1 MRCIVRVLVLTFVM
15 VIGLVS
21 SLNTQVDTLLAYQT
35 IDSLVVDSVKKK
47 KPPMR
52 RGEISPLYAFGQSD
66 FYRSTDD
73 RFGPLGGVRKSAWM
87 AGLSLRGGKRWYEAR
102 VDLFYAQQGGVELI
116 NSLTDGEVMSEVD
129 LTYLGFRAQPLNIR
143 IQTGKFYVHAGGGG
157 YLSVLLSDQVTINN
171 RLFESGPQTY
181 EFNPYDF
188 GFLLSA
194 GIGFGPINVIGSFQT
209 GQQAIDMQNEEIK
222 NHLITLGFNIWL

>member
-1 MRCIVRVLVLTFVM
+1 MRCIFGVVILVLVFSIGFGNSLT
-15 VIGLVS
+15 S
-21 SLNTQVDTLLAYQT
+21 QVDTLLEYQT
-35 IDSLVVDSVKKK
+35 TDSLDADSVKNK

-52 RGEISPLYAFGQSD
+52 RGEISPFYAFGQSD

-87 AGLSLRGGKRWYEAR
+87 AGLSLRGGARWYEAR

-116 NSLTDGEVMSEVD
+116 NSLTDGQVMSEVD

-157 YLSVLLSDQVTINN
+157 YLSVLLSNQVTINN
-171 RLFESGPQTY
+171 RLFESGPLTY
-181 EFNPYDF
+181 EFNSYDF

-222 NHLITLGFNIWL
+222 NHLLTLGFNIWL